1 MKNRDS
7 STKKFFQ
14 VKKNELCGFVTEFK
28 NEHWWQCFPI
38 SRGKYPFV
46 IEVPYGVTVIKGNAF
61 AGLKSGL
68 NGDICVVLPSG
79 VQEIEKNAFSGCE
92 ISKLIISDTVSKISP
107 DAFRLAKIGE
117 IEVDKANLA
126 YKSEGGCLYNYEMSQ
141 LLRYAGNHTD
151 YTVASS
157 VSVIGKRAFE
167 NTQNLECIYIPDT
180 VTTIQDGAF
189 YNSGIKSV
197 SGASS
202 VTSIGQ
208 HVFAL
213 CKRLHSFA
221 MPFGVTYVNHRL
233 FYSCES
239 LESITLSKDT
249 KQIGEESFYL
259 CTSLAKIEL
268 PEEVRAI
275 GKSAFEGC
283 RALRTAELP
292 KRVTAIEDSTFK
304 GCGFS
309 EFVVGDTITKIG
321 KEAFADCKRL
331 KFVTVGASVNEM
343 DERVFFGCDKK
354 MIVAIRGKEKGDK
367 LPYNKRWN
375 EISCTMLNKKLKNVA
390 YVSEKG
396 DIKKYM

>member
-1 MKNRDS
+1 MKNHDS

-14 VKKNELCGFVTEFK
+14 IKKNELCGFVTEFK

-46 IEVPYGVTVIKGNAF
+46 IEVPDGVTVIKGNAF

-68 NGDICVVLPSG
+68 NGDICVVLPNG
-79 VQEIEKNAFSGCE
+79 VEEIEKNAFSDCE
-92 ISKLIISDTVSKISP
+92 ISKLVISDTVSKISP

-126 YKSEGGCLYNYEMSQ
+126 YKSEEGCLYNYEMSQ
-141 LLRYAGNHTD
+141 LLRYAGDHTS
-151 YTVASS
+151 YTVKPSI
-157 VSVIGKRAFE
+157 SVIGKRAFE
-167 NTQNLECIYIPDT
+167 NAQSLESVYLPSS

-189 YNSGIKSV
+189 YNSGIKTL
-197 SGASS
+197 SGAES
-202 VTSIGQ
+202 VTSMGQ

-213 CKRLHSFA
+213 CKSLQSFK
-221 MPFGVTYVNHRL
+221 MPEGVAYVNHRM
-233 FYSCES
+233 FYLCES
-239 LESITLSKDT
+239 LESVMLSKEI

-268 PEEVRAI
+268 PEEIRAI

-283 RALRTAELP
+283 RALRKADIP
-292 KRVTAIEDSTFK
+292 KKVTIIEAGTFK

-309 EFVVGDTITKIG
+309 EILVNDEITKIG

-331 KFVTVGASVNEM
+331 KFVTIGTSVKDME
-343 DERVFFGCDKK
+343 ERVFYGCDKK
-354 MIVAIRGKEKGDK
+354 LIVAIRGKEKGEK
-367 LPYNKRWN
+367 LPYNKKWN
-375 EISCTMLNKKLKNVA
+375 EISNSVVKKKLKNVA